1 MTVFRW
7 SFFLRLRFG
16 LLLAALVLAV
26 LAWLVSLIPLWL
38 VASTAINALFT
49 VRHPLLALR
58 LGGAA
63 PETAWG
69 EHGAREMHEHLSAFC
84 VAALLPLLL
93 WVAPERALVSVA
105 LSGAL
110 VAGGMARS
118 ARRAGDNAPPPAEA
132 RGSRLRGPPQ
142 VAVWQLRQWWDQLPA
157 PAVHNTADDE

>member
-1 MTVFRW
+1 MFW
-7 SFFLRLRFG
+7 RLRFG

-84 VAALLPLLL
+84 IAALLPLLL
-93 WVAPERALVSVA
+93 WVAPERALVSGA

-110 VAGGMARS
+110 VAGGMARRL
-118 ARRAGDNAPPPAEA
+118 ADDAAPSAEA

-142 VAVWQLRQWWDQLPA
+142 VAVWQLRQWWAQLPA

>member
-1 MTVFRW
+1 MFW
-7 SFFLRLRFG
+7 RLRFG

-58 LGGAA
+58 LRGAT

-84 VAALLPLLL
+84 IAALLPLLL
-93 WVAPERALVSVA
+93 WVAPERALVSGA

-110 VAGGMARS
+110 VAGGMARRPRDD
-118 ARRAGDNAPPPAEA
+118 AAPPAEA

>member
-1 MTVFRW
+1 MFW
-7 SFFLRLRFG
+7 RLRFG

-105 LSGAL
+105 RAL
-110 VAGGMARS
+110 K
-118 ARRAGDNAPPPAEA
+118 RRRPVVLQ
-132 RGSRLRGPPQ
+132 RLVRVRVRLR
-142 VAVWQLRQWWDQLPA
+142 LRLRLS
-157 PAVHNTADDE
+157 